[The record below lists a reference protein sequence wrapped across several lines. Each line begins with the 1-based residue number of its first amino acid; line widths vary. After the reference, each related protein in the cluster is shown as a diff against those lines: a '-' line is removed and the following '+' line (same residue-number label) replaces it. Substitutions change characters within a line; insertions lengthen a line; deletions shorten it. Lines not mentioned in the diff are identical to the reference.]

1 MDHAAIEKRIG
12 ELQKRTL
19 RLTIVVVL
27 LGAALGITALRSFS
41 RRVEA
46 AEAPQV
52 LRVKGLI
59 VEDAQGRSRILI
71 GAPVPA
77 VSDRVRQNAPST
89 SMVFLDEKGHDRFLV
104 GEAVSPTP
112 TFHRIGASYGVTLFD
127 TEGNERGGMG
137 FLSNGSTVSR
147 AAIALDRAGNG
158 SVPGDAWGAIVDDKS
173 GFAGSAVIYAPEI
186 GHGTEAILI
195 GTEGRKAFI
204 RMKDVD
210 HKDRASFLLNED
222 GSPSFEV
229 FDATGKAGPNLLQSS
244 ATASSHEP

>member
-1 MDHAAIEKRIG
+1 MEKCIE
-12 ELQKRTL
+12 ELQKRTVHL
-19 RLTIVVVL
+19 MMVVLL
-27 LGAALGITALRSFS
+27 LGAALAITTVRSFS

-46 AEAPQV
+46 AEASPV

-77 VSDRVRQNAPST
+77 VADRLRQSPST

-112 TFHRIGASYGVTLFD
+112 TFHRIGASYGVTIFD

-158 SVPGDAWGAIVDDKS
+158 SAPGDAWGAVVDDKS
-173 GFAGSAVIYAPEI
+173 GFAGSAAIYAPEI
-186 GHGTEAILI
+186 GRGNEAILI
-195 GTEGRKAFI
+195 GTQGRKAFI
-204 RMKDVD
+204 SLKDVD

-229 FDATGKAGPNLLQSS
+229 FDATGTAGPNLLQSS
-244 ATASSHEP
+244 ATASPHEP

>member
-1 MDHAAIEKRIG
+1 MDHAEIERRIE
-12 ELQKRTL
+12 ELQKRIV
-19 RLTIVVVL
+19 RLTMVVLL
-27 LGAALGITALRSFS
+27 LGAALGLIALRSFS

-46 AEAPQV
+46 AETSQV
-52 LRVKGLI
+52 LRLKGLI
-59 VEDAQGRSRILI
+59 IEDAAGRSRILI

-77 VSDRVRQNAPST
+77 VGDRLRQSTST

-112 TFHRIGASYGVTLFD
+112 TFHRIGASYGATLFD

-158 SVPGDAWGAIVDDKS
+158 SAPGDAWGAVVDDKS

-186 GHGTEAILI
+186 GHGNEAILI
-195 GTEGRKAFI
+195 GTKARKAFI
-204 RMKDVD
+204 SMSDAD
-210 HKDRASFLLNED
+210 HKERASFFLSED
-222 GSPSFEV
+222 GSPAFEL
-229 FDATGKAGPNLLQSS
+229 FDAEGKAGSNLLQPF
-244 ATASSHEP
+244 ATASPHKP

>member
-1 MDHAAIEKRIG
+1 MNHAEMEKCIE
-12 ELQKRTL
+12 ELQKRTV
-19 RLTIVVVL
+19 RLMMVVL
-27 LGAALGITALRSFS
+27 LLGVALAITTVRSFS

-46 AEAPQV
+46 AEASPV

-77 VSDRVRQNAPST
+77 VSDRVRQDSPTT
-89 SMVFLDEKGHDRFLV
+89 SIVFLDEKGHDRFLV
-104 GEAVSPTP
+104 GEKVSNSPS
-112 TFHRIGASYGVTLFD
+112 FHRIGASYGVTIFD

-158 SVPGDAWGAIVDDKS
+158 SAPGDAWGAMVDDKS
-173 GFAGSAVIYAPEI
+173 GFAGSGVIYAPEI
-186 GHGTEAILI
+186 GHGNDAILI
-195 GTEGRKAFI
+195 GTQGRKAFI
-204 RMKDVD
+204 SLKDVD
-210 HKDRASFLLNED
+210 RRERASFFLNED

-244 ATASSHEP
+244 ATASPHEP